1 MNTLWQ
7 DLRYGIRLLARKPLF
22 TSIVVLTLALG
33 IGATT
38 AIFSVVNSVLL
49 RPLPFRDPE
58 RIVTVWQNNI
68 KAGVERDKVS
78 PANFLDWR
86 DRNQAFEAM
95 ASSEPFGFDLAGD
108 GEPERIKGWL
118 VSGGFFRILGV
129 GALHGRTF
137 VPEEESQASGQPV
150 VISHAFWERR
160 FGSEKNVVGQKL
172 LLSGQ
177 PYTVVGVMPPQFRF
191 PDDRDVWAPK
201 VFNEGDKQ
209 RRGANNLHVIAR
221 LKDGAAVNDAQHEMS
236 SIAASLAQEYPQTNR
251 EMGAT
256 VVSLPEHVIGRVRPA
271 LLVLLIAVGLVL
283 LIVCSNVANILLA
296 RGVQRQKE
304 FAIRAAIG
312 ASRKRLV
319 RQMFTESFLLSLLGG
334 VFGVLLANW
343 GVSLVQS
350 YSPGYLPRAQEI
362 SIDGRVLA
370 VALGVTLLTAILF
383 GLLPSIQFSRPRL
396 QEFLKEG
403 GRAGGGAARRS
414 LRNFLVISEIALAL
428 VLLVG
433 TSLLIRSSSRLLQV
447 DPGFATDQ
455 VAVLEVHVWG
465 KYPKPDQRAA
475 FFEQT
480 LERIAALPGV
490 EAAGAVSSL
499 PLIETRID
507 IDGTFSIEGR
517 PAPAPEQQPSAYQT
531 IATPDYFRAM
541 GVRLRSGRFFA
552 RSDNQTSVP
561 VVLINETMARRYWPE
576 GDAIGKKVAV
586 RVAGPPSTRE
596 IVGVVSDMLHTG
608 LDGAPRPELFVPHLQ
623 NPFGSMTYVV
633 RAANEPEGILP
644 AVKNEI
650 RAVNPNQAFSTTT
663 TMQQLL
669 SKSLG
674 ERRFTMLL
682 FSCFAAVALVL
693 AAVGIY
699 GLISFS
705 TSQRTHEIGVRIAL
719 GAQRGHVLKMIIG
732 EGLKLS
738 LLGVAIGLAG
748 ALVLTRFLKSLLFG
762 VTATDPLSFAGMSL
776 LIVGAALVASYL
788 PARRATRMDPVNALR
803 YE

>member
-7 DLRYGIRLLARKPLF
+7 DLRYGIRLLARKPFF

-49 RPLPFRDPE
+49 RPLPFRNSE
-58 RIVTVWQNNI
+58 RIVTLWQNNI

-86 DRNQAFEAM
+86 DQNQVFEET
-95 ASSEPFGFDLAGD
+95 ASAEPFGFDLAGD
-108 GEPERIKGWL
+108 AEPERIRGWL
-118 VSGGFFRILGV
+118 VSEGFFRILGV
-129 GALHGRTF
+129 NPQHGRTF
-137 VPEEESQASGQPV
+137 MPEEERLTTGQPV
-150 VISHAFWERR
+150 VISHGFWKRR
-160 FGSEKNVVGQKL
+160 FGSNADVVGQGL
-172 LLSGQ
+172 LMSGQ
-177 PYTVVGVMPPQFRF
+177 TYTVVGIMPPQFRF
-191 PDDRDVWAPK
+191 PDDRDVWVPK
-201 VFNEGDKQ
+201 VFNASDKQ

-221 LKDGAAVNDAQHEMS
+221 LKDGATLNEAQHEMS
-236 SIAASLAQEYPQTNR
+236 TIAARLAQEYPQTNR

-256 VVSLPEHVIGRVRPA
+256 VVSLPEHLVGHVRPA
-271 LLVLLIAVGLVL
+271 LLMLLGGVGFVL

-312 ASRKRLV
+312 ATRKRLV

-334 VFGVLLANW
+334 IFGVLLANW
-343 GVSLVQS
+343 GVNLIQS
-350 YSPGYLPRAQEI
+350 FNPGYLPRVQEI
-362 SIDGRVLA
+362 GIDGRVLA
-370 VALGVTLLTAILF
+370 VALGVTVLTAILF
-383 GLLPSIQFSRPRL
+383 GLLPSLQFSKPRL

-403 GRAGGGAARRS
+403 GRSGGNAVRRR
-414 LRNFLVISEIALAL
+414 LRNLLVVSEIALAL

-433 TSLLIRSSSRLLQV
+433 TSLLVRSSSRLLQV
-447 DPGFATDQ
+447 DPGFASDK

-507 IDGTFSIEGR
+507 IDSTFSIEGQ
-517 PAPAPEQQPSAYQT
+517 PASAPDQQPSAYQT
-531 IATPDYFRAM
+531 IATPEYFRAM
-541 GVRLRSGRFFA
+541 NVPLRNGRFFTSA
-552 RSDNQTSVP
+552 DNQTSVP
-561 VVLINETMARRYWPE
+561 VVLINETMARRYWPDE
-576 GDAIGKKVAV
+576 DPIGRKVTV
-586 RVAGPPSTRE
+586 RLAGPPSTRE
-596 IVGVVSDMLHTG
+596 IVGVVSDVLHTG

-633 RAANEPEGILP
+633 RAANEPEGILS

-663 TMQQLL
+663 TMKQLL

-682 FSCFAAVALVL
+682 FSCFAALALVL

-719 GAQRGHVLKMIIG
+719 GAQRSHIFKMIMG
-732 EGLKLS
+732 EGMKLS

-748 ALVLTRFLKSLLFG
+748 ALALTRFLKGLLFG

-776 LIVGAALVASYL
+776 LIVGTALLASYL
-788 PARRATRMDPVNALR
+788 PARRATKMDAMNALR